1 MYLENTQSLD
11 LVLIIVV
18 FHFLTKIK
26 LLIPKQS
33 LDALDSSKICPI
45 YMYNSRFG
53 SSMVV
58 FGVLFF

>member
-33 LDALDSSKICPI
+33 LDALDSSKIYPI
-45 YMYNSRFG
+45 YVY
-53 SSMVV
+53 V
-58 FGVLFF
+58 